1 MLLDVEDMAMR
12 TAFDYSPLFR
22 SSVGFDRVLDLMEA
36 ASRTSADNFPP
47 FDSLKVDDD
56 TYRVTLAVAGFSE
69 DELAITAQANL
80 LIVQG
85 ERKPEPEGEYL
96 HKGIANRAFT
106 RRFELAEHVHVTGA
120 QLINGLLSIELKREV
135 PEAMK
140 PRRIEIGG
148 KSSEGTVRQIHTEAA

>member
-1 MLLDVEDMAMR
+1 MAMR

-36 ASRTSADNFPP
+36 ASRNTADNFPP
-47 FDSLKVDDD
+47 FDSLKVDED

-85 ERKPEPEGEYL
+85 ERKAEATGEYL

-120 QLINGLLSIELKREV
+120 ELVNGLLSIELKREV

-140 PRRIEIGG
+140 PRRVSIGG
-148 KSSEGTVRQIHTEAA
+148 TAVDGSVRHIHSEAA